1 MDKRMNRFWKGKK
14 TMIQRLREHPTAVF
28 FGLTFLLSWLV
39 WVPLALDHYYL
50 LPGRLNPGIVL
61 VGRLLGTFGPAAS
74 AILVSRL
81 SGGKPAVRALLGL
94 LKKWRVGWFWYAA
107 AGLVFPSLVFVVA
120 AIYKL
125 LPGAAPL
132 PAQPVSVA
140 NLVVTTMILIL
151 SVLGEELGWRGYALP
166 QLQQRWPALKTSL
179 VLGTIHTIWHLP
191 FWIVLGE
198 LETYGP
204 GYWLLSLVWVLALT
218 TYLTWLMNNTG
229 NSLLIAVLFHWSFN
243 LVCVGFLPITTVIP
257 AYLIFT
263 FLACAIVIGILRRYG
278 PQKFIRLPTPG

>member
-1 MDKRMNRFWKGKK
+1 MNRSNKGKK
-14 TMIQRLREHPTAVF
+14 TMVKRLREHPLPVF
-28 FGLTFLLSWLV
+28 FGLTFLLSWLI
-39 WVPLALDHYYL
+39 WVPLALDHYSL

-74 AILVSRL
+74 AVLVSRL

-94 LKKWRVGWFWYAA
+94 LKKWQVGWFWVAA
-107 AGLVFPSLVFVVA
+107 AGLVFPALVFVVA

-132 PAQPVSVA
+132 PVQPVSVA
-140 NLVVTTMILIL
+140 NLVVTTIILIL
-151 SVLGEELGWRGYALP
+151 SVLGEEIGWRGYALP

-179 VLGTIHTIWHLP
+179 VLGTIHTVWHLP

-204 GYWLLSLVWVLALT
+204 GYWLLSWVWVLALT

-243 LVCVGFLPITTVIP
+243 IVCVGFLPITTVIP

-263 FLACAIVIGILRRYG
+263 FLAWAIVIGILRRYG